1 MANLH
6 IEDKNL
12 GELLMPPRTIDNLG
26 IEASTRYAED
36 LRELDQKLINE
47 ARAIPGQTEIEITD
61 PFYLT
66 ELEILLNAQKQQ
78 TWATFFPPKGYFEQK
93 KRLFMFQLIPS
104 LGSEE
109 KHETQTQKI
118 ISQLKTFAKRKRKDH
133 QQQNDKQDEPDP
145 EQEYH
150 EREKKMLVSV
160 LQIIMYLDKEIQEI
174 NARRGQYH
182 KG

>member
-1 MANLH
+1 
-6 IEDKNL
+6 
-12 GELLMPPRTIDNLG
+12 MPPRTIDNLG

-36 LRELDQKLINE
+36 LRELDQKLLTE
-47 ARAIPGQTEIEITD
+47 ARSIPEQTEIEITH
-61 PFYLT
+61 PFFLT
-66 ELEILLNAQKQQ
+66 ELEVLLNAQKQQ
-78 TWATFFPPKGYFEQK
+78 PWATFSPPKGYFEQK
-93 KRLFMFQLIPS
+93 RRFFMFQLIPS

-118 ISQLKTFAKRKRKDH
+118 ISQLKTFAKKKREEKKRD
-133 QQQNDKQDEPDP
+133 QQQDDEQELQKPDP

-150 EREKKMLVSV
+150 EREKKTLVSV
-160 LQIIMYLDKEIQEI
+160 LQIIMHLDKEIQEI

>member
-1 MANLH
+1 
-6 IEDKNL
+6 
-12 GELLMPPRTIDNLG
+12 MPARTIDNLG

-36 LRELDQKLINE
+36 LKELDQKLINE
-47 ARAIPGQTEIEITD
+47 ARVIPGQTEIEITD
-61 PFYLT
+61 PFFLT
-66 ELEILLNAQKQQ
+66 ELEILFNAQKQQ
-78 TWATFFPPKGYFEQK
+78 TWATFFPPKGFSEQK

-118 ISQLKTFAKRKRKDH
+118 ISQLKTFGKRKRKQKNH
-133 QQQNDKQDEPDP
+133 HQQNDKQEEQDEPDP
-145 EQEYH
+145 EQEHH

-160 LQIIMYLDKEIQEI
+160 LQTIMYLDKEIQVI

>member
-1 MANLH
+1 
-6 IEDKNL
+6 
-12 GELLMPPRTIDNLG
+12 MPPRTIDNLG
-26 IEASTRYAED
+26 IEASTQYAEA
-36 LRELDQKLINE
+36 LRELDQKLLVE
-47 ARAIPGQTEIEITD
+47 ARGIPEQTEIEITH
-61 PFYLT
+61 PFFLT
-66 ELEILLNAQKQQ
+66 ELETLLNVQKQQ
-78 TWATFFPPKGYFEQK
+78 TWATFSPPKGYFEQK
-93 KRLFMFQLIPS
+93 KRFFMFQLIPS

-118 ISQLKTFAKRKRKDH
+118 ISQLKAFTKKKRDGQQKNR
-133 QQQNDKQDEPDP
+133 QQQDGEQEEQESNRPDP

-150 EREKKMLVSV
+150 EREKKTLVSV